1 MKNGHKILWTD
12 HALKE
17 LQDTFEYLQEHWSD
31 KELKN
36 LANNLEKTL
45 NLISNNPNLFQS
57 SEYKKDIRRAVVMK
71 FNTCIIKLM
80 KIQLKLF
87 HSFQT
92 DKIQSRGSFNILK
105 SY

>member
-12 HALKE
+12 NALKE
-17 LQDTFEYLQEHWSD
+17 LQDTIEYLQEHWSD
-31 KELKN
+31 KELRN

-71 FNTCIIKLM
+71 LNTLYYKVNENTVEIISFFSNRQNPIKRKL
-80 KIQLKLF
+80 
-87 HSFQT
+87 
-92 DKIQSRGSFNILK
+92 
-105 SY
+105 

>member
-12 HALKE
+12 NALKE
-17 LQDTFEYLQEHWSD
+17 LQDTIEYLQEHWSD
-31 KELKN
+31 KELRN

-71 FNTCIIKLM
+71 FNTLYYKVNEDTVEIISFFSNRQNPIKRKL
-80 KIQLKLF
+80 
-87 HSFQT
+87 
-92 DKIQSRGSFNILK
+92 
-105 SY
+105 